1 MKKYGRL
8 AKHRSGALAR
18 RPESRVRGAGVS
30 TRRPPEPAT
39 LGIPVRPSREHEAR
53 FKLKSAFDDERR
65 VLRRMA
71 THVEIP
77 LTALICVASRSKLS
91 LQP

>member
-1 MKKYGRL
+1 
-8 AKHRSGALAR
+8 
-18 RPESRVRGAGVS
+18 
-30 TRRPPEPAT
+30 
-39 LGIPVRPSREHEAR
+39 
-53 FKLKSAFDDERR
+53 